1 MKQSDKLILSTILS
15 LNIVSLGIGCINLKS
30 VYADTTGT
38 ETSIVLS
45 DDGTTVNGKRFM
57 ANGLKSR
64 MLFNQIKTELDFSN
78 SVFYLK

>member
-30 VYADTTGT
+30 VYADTTRT

-45 DDGTTVNGKRFM
+45 DDGTTVNGK
-57 ANGLKSR
+57 KIYSKWSK
-64 MLFNQIKTELDFSN
+64 IKK
-78 SVFYLK
+78 VV

>member
-45 DDGTTVNGKRFM
+45 DDGTTVNG
-57 ANGLKSR
+57 SR
-64 MLFNQIKTELDFSN
+64 C
-78 SVFYLK
+78 

>member
-1 MKQSDKLILSTILS
+1 MIQRFHDSVIYNNRLIRNHSITQS

-45 DDGTTVNGKRFM
+45 DDGTTVNGKKIY
-57 ANGLKSR
+57 GKWSK
-64 MLFNQIKTELDFSN
+64 ITK
-78 SVFYLK
+78 VV

>member
-30 VYADTTGT
+30 VYADTTRT

-64 MLFNQIKTELDFSN
+64 KLFNQ
-78 SVFYLK
+78 